1 MMYQAIENIILSLI
15 VDTFQRDPLLTDKT
29 ERFKRCAV
37 ITKSEQTF
45 SIM

>member
-1 MMYQAIENIILSLI
+1 MMYQAIENIILSLF

-37 ITKSEQTF
+37 ITKMKRLF
-45 SIM
+45 